1 MHHEKF
7 NQFLRDTIIAGL
19 FKKNISKFQNFLNI
33 LLHLII
39 SFNKKQKL
47 FYFLFYFRLFQTLKI

>member
-33 LLHLII
+33 LMHLII

-47 FYFLFYFRLFQTLKI
+47 FYFLFYFRLFQTLQI